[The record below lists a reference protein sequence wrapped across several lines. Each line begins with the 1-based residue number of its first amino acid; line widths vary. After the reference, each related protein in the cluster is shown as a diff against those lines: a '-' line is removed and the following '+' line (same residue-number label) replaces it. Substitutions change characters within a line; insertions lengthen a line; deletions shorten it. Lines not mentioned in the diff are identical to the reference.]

1 MRKNISSDSNKLLT
15 GKLRD
20 GMTIAAGGFGL
31 CGIPENLIR
40 AIAESGIKGLTI
52 VGNNMGTDDK
62 GMGLLLKNNQVSK
75 VVASFVGDNKEFER
89 QVLEG
94 LLELELCP
102 QGTLAEKLRAGGAGI
117 PCLLYTSPSPRD
129 LRASRMPSSA

>member
-1 MRKNISSDSNKLLT
+1 MKKNISSDSNRLLADKL
-15 GKLRD
+15 KD

-40 AIAESGIKGLTI
+40 TIAESGIKDLTI
-52 VGNNMGTDDK
+52 IGNNMGTDDK
-62 GMGLLLKNNQVSK
+62 GMGLLLKNNQVAK

-89 QVLEG
+89 QVIEG

-102 QGTLAEKLRAGGAGI
+102 QGH
-117 PCLLYTSPSPRD
+117 
-129 LRASRMPSSA
+129 

>member
-1 MRKNISSDSNKLLT
+1 MRNWKLSIGKTMKKNISSDSNRLLADKL
-15 GKLRD
+15 KD

-40 AIAESGIKGLTI
+40 TIAESGIKDLTI
-52 VGNNMGTDDK
+52 IGNNMGTDDK

-89 QVLEG
+89 QVIEG

-102 QGTLAEKLRAGGAGI
+102 KGH
-117 PCLLYTSPSPRD
+117 
-129 LRASRMPSSA
+129 